1 MRERRLHLHLCWTP
15 PSLWQK
21 SPQTALLYPGHQLIQ
36 PSLASGWSM
45 SSVRRGPS
53 LKFWVRA
60 FDHPWNLRN
69 ASIFPADQFSF
80 YYILTFDCVPDVP
93 RTSTSVTIS
102 NLLPGRRYNVSVFE
116 VPSRGQP
123 NLILTTSQ
131 TTGRRSSLLHCCDV
145 TLIVTQCV

>member
-80 YYILTFDCVPDVP
+80 YYTEFWLLTVFQMFLAHPPLSPSVISCLDADTTSASSRSQVGGS
-93 RTSTSVTIS
+93 RTS
-102 NLLPGRRYNVSVFE
+102 
-116 VPSRGQP
+116 
-123 NLILTTSQ
+123 
-131 TTGRRSSLLHCCDV
+131 SSLPHRPQVGEALFSTVVMLHS
-145 TLIVTQCV
+145 